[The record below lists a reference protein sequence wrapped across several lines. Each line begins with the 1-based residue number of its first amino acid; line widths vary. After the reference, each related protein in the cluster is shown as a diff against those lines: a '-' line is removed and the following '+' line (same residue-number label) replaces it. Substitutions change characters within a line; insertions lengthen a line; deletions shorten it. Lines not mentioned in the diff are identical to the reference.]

1 MARGGNQNPI
11 IVAATAHPAKFPEI
25 VEGAIRET
33 VPLPESLKEALAR
46 PKQSVPIH
54 ANYGDLKELLL
65 AG

>member
-25 VEGAIRET
+25 VEGAIKEA
-33 VPLPESLKEALAR
+33 VPLPESLKEALAL
-46 PKQSVPIH
+46 PKQSIPIR
-54 ANYGDLKELLL
+54 ANYTDLKGLLL